1 MLEAWIRSY
10 KPEELSDEN
19 GKFIE
24 ESTELAPVSNLR
36 RGGNPHVDG

>member
-1 MLEAWIRSY
+1 MRSC
-10 KPEELSDEN
+10 KPEELSDET

-24 ESTELAPVSNLR
+24 ELTELAPVSNRR